1 MLYVWRIYG
10 IGKTNT
16 RADYAN
22 QKAAN
27 ESTNHLNKFAGKL
40 TTIGVASLA
49 LGAGFGIGQGCMLR
63 SGDNAAR
70 QAQKQNYAADYG
82 LGSPASAAPGDPAES
97 AAPAMGEA
105 AAPVTATRSSD
116 ENNTI
121 SVARNVS
128 PAVVTIFENGGLGS
142 GVIIDGKNGIILTNN
157 HVVAESGGQ
166 VEVKL
171 KNAKTLRGRVMGT
184 DPAVDIAVV
193 KVDANDLPQALLGD
207 SDKLEVGQTAIAIGN
222 PLGLEQTLTHGVVSA
237 LNRKI
242 SPDDVEGF
250 IQTDAAINPGNSGG
264 PLLDSQGRVIGINTA
279 VLRGGRNESAQ
290 SLGFAVPINVA
301 RDVARQILS
310 QGRVRRAI
318 MGIVPVS
325 VTPQIAGQYRLP
337 VREGVLLY
345 DVAAGSPAARAGLR
359 DRDILT
365 KMDSVG
371 LSGTGDMLKY
381 LRSKKPGDTIT
392 VSGVRPAGNFSVD
405 VRLAASGG

>member
-1 MLYVWRIYG
+1 M
-10 IGKTNT
+10 
-16 RADYAN
+16 
-22 QKAAN
+22 
-27 ESTNHLNKFAGKL
+27 NKFAGKL

-63 SGDNAAR
+63 SGDNAENR
-70 QAQKQNYAADYG
+70 VQKQNYAADYG

-97 AAPAMGEA
+97 AAAPAAPAGGEA
-105 AAPVTATRSSD
+105 AVIPATSARSSD

-128 PAVVTIFENGGLGS
+128 PAVVTVFENGGLGS

-157 HVVAESGGQ
+157 HVVEQSVRQSGGQ
-166 VEVKL
+166 VGVKL
-171 KNAKTLRGRVMGT
+171 KNAKTLRGRVVGR

-193 KVDANDLPQALLGD
+193 KVDASDLPQAVLGD

-222 PLGLEQTLTHGVVSA
+222 PLDLEQTLTHGVVSA

-279 VLRGGRNESAQ
+279 VLRGNEAQ

-310 QGRVRRAI
+310 QGSVRRAI

-325 VTPQIAGQYRLP
+325 VTLQVAGQYRLP

-359 DRDILT
+359 DGDILT
-365 KMDSVG
+365 KMDSVS

-381 LRSKKPGDTIT
+381 LRSKKPGQSIT
-392 VSGVRPAGNFSVD
+392 VSGVRPAGNFSVA